1 MDTNFF
7 SKHNLEIK
15 TTEEYLLTVIK
26 AVLEANNRE
35 EKMVEHI
42 SSRIKSTESIKK
54 KLLAKGVEP
63 TEENALENLS
73 DVIGIRLIVHF
84 IGDIY
89 KIRDILVN
97 SNKFKIIREKD
108 YVKHPKPTGYRS
120 YHIVIEVSMNDITL
134 QAEIQLRTVAMDCW
148 ASLEH
153 EIRYKKNIQGL
164 AIIHNELKKCSDDLM
179 SADITMEQ
187 IRRAVDAYSPET
199 TENDE
204 EL

>member
-63 TEENALENLS
+63 TEKNALENLS

-199 TENDE
+199 TKNDE